1 MISRRGNYVRKIMKS
16 ITRVSVSAEQTVLE
30 LLIRETELNDDA
42 YVNKVPM
49 PKLISEWM
57 CENVLI

>member
-1 MISRRGNYVRKIMKS
+1 MEHTRKMMKS
-16 ITRVSVSAEQTVLE
+16 ITRVSVSAERTVLE

-42 YVNKVPM
+42 YVKKVPM

-57 CENVLI
+57 WENVLI